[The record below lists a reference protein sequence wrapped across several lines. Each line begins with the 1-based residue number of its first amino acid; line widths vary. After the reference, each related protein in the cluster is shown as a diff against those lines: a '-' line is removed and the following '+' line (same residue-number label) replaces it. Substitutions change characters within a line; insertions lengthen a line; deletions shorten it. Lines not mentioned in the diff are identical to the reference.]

1 MPWCSG
7 RGSGVEQH
15 SAALAVEGLA
25 TLNPRLSR
33 VVEYRFFGG
42 LTEEEIAEATGVTV
56 RTVRRDWAKAR
67 GWLYE
72 ELAADS
78 RRE

>member
-67 GWLYE
+67 GWLCE

-78 RRE
+78 RTE